1 MTIDWTLVAYLLYLL
16 GIVVFGIMVFGIMVL
31 HDDWEPYDEGDDE

>member
-16 GIVVFGIMVFGIMVL
+16 GIVVFGIMVL
-31 HDDWEPYDEGDDE
+31 HDDRENYTEGEDDSE